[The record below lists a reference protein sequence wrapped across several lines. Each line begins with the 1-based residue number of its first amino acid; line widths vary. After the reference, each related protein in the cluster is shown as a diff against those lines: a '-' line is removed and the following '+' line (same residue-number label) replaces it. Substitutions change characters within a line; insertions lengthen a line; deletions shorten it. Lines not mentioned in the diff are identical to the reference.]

1 MLKRCLLLFLP
12 VLLLCGCGGKST
24 PTIPSAQQAETAL
37 AGMPLPQ
44 SEQTLLAE
52 LPTQETGIATQ
63 PPPTPLVTA
72 DPFQDAD

>member
-1 MLKRCLLLFLP
+1 MLKRCLLLLLL
-12 VLLLCGCGGKST
+12 VLLLSGCGGKST

-52 LPTQETGIATQ
+52 LPPQETMLPTEAPLATS
-63 PPPTPLVTA
+63 
-72 DPFQDAD
+72 DALQAPI